1 MKYFLLSLFDWK
13 FEGADIVMDWVALI
27 TALGALVTLI
37 VSVVQTAKEKSSLRR
52 DHTDI
57 KDKIGNE
64 KEKLSTEHANLSRE
78 HANLSREH
86 ASLSQEHSGIQ
97 EASRQILSKVTE
109 IDKFI
114 AVEAERRSASQALL
128 SEGQREIRHHIEAIT
143 SLYREL
149 ERVQIENAALKAEN
163 QKLNQK
169 LHEFK
174 LEQERASE
182 YGEEQEMSP
191 Q

>member
-57 KDKIGNE
+57 K
-64 KEKLSTEHANLSRE
+64 EKLSTEHTSLNK
-78 HANLSREH
+78 EH

-128 SEGQREIRHHIEAIT
+128 SEGQREIRHHVEAIT

-149 ERVQIENAALKAEN
+149 ERVQIENAALKVEN
-163 QKLNQK
+163 QRLNQE
-169 LHEFK
+169 LHERK
-174 LEQERASE
+174 LKQEQALE
-182 YGEEQEMSP
+182 YEEQEMSL

>member
-1 MKYFLLSLFDWK
+1 M
-13 FEGADIVMDWVALI
+13 EWVAVIGSVCAVFMLI
-27 TALGALVTLI
+27 IEMLE
-37 VSVVQTAKEKSSLRR
+37 SSYRKKELQR
-52 DHTDI
+52 DHQDI
-57 KDKIGNE
+57 KEKIGNE
-64 KEKLSTEHANLSRE
+64 KEKLSTEHANLSK
-78 HANLSREH
+78 EH

-128 SEGQREIRHHIEAIT
+128 SEGQREIRHHVEAIT

-149 ERVQIENAALKAEN
+149 ERVQIENAALKVEN
-163 QKLNQK
+163 QRLNQE
-169 LHEFK
+169 LHERK
-174 LEQERASE
+174 LKQEQALE
-182 YGEEQEMSP
+182 YEEQEMSL

>member
-13 FEGADIVMDWVALI
+13 FEGADIVMEWVALI

-57 KDKIGNE
+57 K
-64 KEKLSTEHANLSRE
+64 EKLSTEHANLSK
-78 HANLSREH
+78 EH

-128 SEGQREIRHHIEAIT
+128 SEGQREIRHHVEAIT

-149 ERVQIENAALKAEN
+149 ERVQIENAALKVEN
-163 QKLNQK
+163 QRLNQE
-169 LHEFK
+169 LHERK
-174 LEQERASE
+174 LKQEQALK
-182 YGEEQEMSP
+182 YEEQEMSL

>member
-1 MKYFLLSLFDWK
+1 MKCFLFSLFSWK
-13 FEGADIVMDWVALI
+13 FEGADIVMEWVALI

-57 KDKIGNE
+57 K
-64 KEKLSTEHANLSRE
+64 EKLSTEHANLSK
-78 HANLSREH
+78 EH

-128 SEGQREIRHHIEAIT
+128 SEGQREIRHHVEAIT

-149 ERVQIENAALKAEN
+149 ERVQIENAALKVEN
-163 QKLNQK
+163 QRLNQE
-169 LHEFK
+169 LHERK
-174 LEQERASE
+174 LKQEQALE
-182 YGEEQEMSP
+182 YEEQEMSL

>member
-13 FEGADIVMDWVALI
+13 FEGADIVMEWVAVIGSVCAVFMLI
-27 TALGALVTLI
+27 IEMLE
-37 VSVVQTAKEKSSLRR
+37 SSYRKKELQR
-52 DHTDI
+52 DHQDI
-57 KDKIGNE
+57 KEKIGNE
-64 KEKLSTEHANLSRE
+64 KEKLSTEHANLSK
-78 HANLSREH
+78 EH

-128 SEGQREIRHHIEAIT
+128 SEGQREIRHHVEAIT

-149 ERVQIENAALKAEN
+149 ERVQIENAALKVEN
-163 QKLNQK
+163 QRLNQE
-169 LHEFK
+169 LHERK
-174 LEQERASE
+174 LKQEQALE
-182 YGEEQEMSP
+182 YEEQEMSL

>member
-13 FEGADIVMDWVALI
+13 FEGADIVMEWVALI

-37 VSVVQTAKEKSSLRR
+37 VWVVQTAKEKSSLRR

-57 KDKIGNE
+57 K
-64 KEKLSTEHANLSRE
+64 EKLSTEHANLSK
-78 HANLSREH
+78 EH

-128 SEGQREIRHHIEAIT
+128 SEGQREIRHHVEAIT

-149 ERVQIENAALKAEN
+149 ERVQIENAALKVEN
-163 QKLNQK
+163 QRLNQE
-169 LHEFK
+169 LHERK
-174 LEQERASE
+174 LKQEQALE
-182 YGEEQEMSP
+182 YEEQEMSL

>member
-27 TALGALVTLI
+27 TALGILVTLI

-78 HANLSREH
+78 HA
-86 ASLSQEHSGIQ
+86 SLSQEHSGIQ

-109 IDKFI
+109 IDVYF
-114 AVEAERRSASQALL
+114 APL
-128 SEGQREIRHHIEAIT
+128 SPRKR
-143 SLYREL
+143 
-149 ERVQIENAALKAEN
+149 
-163 QKLNQK
+163 
-169 LHEFK
+169 
-174 LEQERASE
+174 
-182 YGEEQEMSP
+182 
-191 Q
+191 

>member
-13 FEGADIVMDWVALI
+13 FEGADIVMEWVAVIGSVCAVFMLI
-27 TALGALVTLI
+27 IEMLE
-37 VSVVQTAKEKSSLRR
+37 SSYRKKELQR
-52 DHTDI
+52 DHQDI
-57 KDKIGNE
+57 KEKIGNE
-64 KEKLSTEHANLSRE
+64 KEKLSTEHANLSK
-78 HANLSREH
+78 EH

-114 AVEAERRSASQALL
+114 SVEAERRSASQALL
-128 SEGQREIRHHIEAIT
+128 SEGQREIRHHVEAIT

-149 ERVQIENAALKAEN
+149 ERVQIENAALKVEN
-163 QKLNQK
+163 QRLNQE
-169 LHEFK
+169 LHERK
-174 LEQERASE
+174 LKQEQALE
-182 YGEEQEMSP
+182 YEEQEMSL

>member
-13 FEGADIVMDWVALI
+13 FEGTDIVMDWVALI
-27 TALGALVTLI
+27 TALGILVTLI

-64 KEKLSTEHANLSRE
+64 KEKLSTE

-169 LHEFK
+169 LREFK

-182 YGEEQEMSP
+182 YEEEQEMSP

>member
-13 FEGADIVMDWVALI
+13 FEGAHIVMDWVALI
-27 TALGALVTLI
+27 TALGILVTLI

-64 KEKLSTEHANLSRE
+64 KEKLSTE

-128 SEGQREIRHHIEAIT
+128 SEGQREIRHHIEAIA

-169 LHEFK
+169 LREFK

-182 YGEEQEMSP
+182 YEEEQEMSP

>member
-1 MKYFLLSLFDWK
+1 MKCFLFSLFSWK
-13 FEGADIVMDWVALI
+13 FEGADIVMEWVAVIGSVCAVFMLI
-27 TALGALVTLI
+27 IEMLE
-37 VSVVQTAKEKSSLRR
+37 SSYRKKELQR
-52 DHTDI
+52 DHQDI
-57 KDKIGNE
+57 KEKIGNE
-64 KEKLSTEHANLSRE
+64 KEKLCTVHANVRK
-78 HANLSREH
+78 EH

-182 YGEEQEMSP
+182 YEEEQEMSLR
-191 Q
+191 

>member
-13 FEGADIVMDWVALI
+13 FEGADIVMEWVALI

-57 KDKIGNE
+57 K
-64 KEKLSTEHANLSRE
+64 EKLSTEHANLSK
-78 HANLSREH
+78 EH

-114 AVEAERRSASQALL
+114 SVEAERRSASQALL
-128 SEGQREIRHHIEAIT
+128 SEGQREIRHHVEAIT

-149 ERVQIENAALKAEN
+149 ERVQIENAALKVEN
-163 QKLNQK
+163 QRLNQE
-169 LHEFK
+169 LHERK
-174 LEQERASE
+174 LKQEQALE
-182 YGEEQEMSP
+182 YEEQEMSL

>member
-1 MKYFLLSLFDWK
+1 MKCFLFSLFSWK
-13 FEGADIVMDWVALI
+13 FEGADIVMEWVALI

-57 KDKIGNE
+57 K
-64 KEKLSTEHANLSRE
+64 EKLSTEHANLSK
-78 HANLSREH
+78 EH

-114 AVEAERRSASQALL
+114 SVEAERRSASQALL
-128 SEGQREIRHHIEAIT
+128 SEGQREIRHHVEAIT

-149 ERVQIENAALKAEN
+149 ERVQIENAALKVEN
-163 QKLNQK
+163 QRLNQE
-169 LHEFK
+169 LHERK
-174 LEQERASE
+174 LKQEQALE
-182 YGEEQEMSP
+182 YEEQEMSL

>member
-13 FEGADIVMDWVALI
+13 FEGADIVMEWVALI

-57 KDKIGNE
+57 K
-64 KEKLSTEHANLSRE
+64 EKLSTEHANLSK
-78 HANLSREH
+78 EH

-128 SEGQREIRHHIEAIT
+128 SEGQREIRHHVEAIT

-149 ERVQIENAALKAEN
+149 ERVQIENAALKVEN
-163 QKLNQK
+163 QRLNQE
-169 LHEFK
+169 LHERK
-174 LEQERASE
+174 LKQEQALE
-182 YGEEQEMSP
+182 YEEQEMSL

>member
-1 MKYFLLSLFDWK
+1 MKCFLFSLFSWK
-13 FEGADIVMDWVALI
+13 FEGADIVMEWVAVIGSVCAVFMLI
-27 TALGALVTLI
+27 IEMLE
-37 VSVVQTAKEKSSLRR
+37 SSYRKKELQR
-52 DHTDI
+52 DHQDI
-57 KDKIGNE
+57 KEKIGNE
-64 KEKLSTEHANLSRE
+64 KEKLSTEHANLSK
-78 HANLSREH
+78 EH

-128 SEGQREIRHHIEAIT
+128 SEGQREIRHHVEAIT

-149 ERVQIENAALKAEN
+149 ERVQIENAALKVEN
-163 QKLNQK
+163 QRLNQE
-169 LHEFK
+169 LHERK
-174 LEQERASE
+174 LKQEQALE
-182 YGEEQEMSP
+182 YEEQEMSL

>member
-57 KDKIGNE
+57 K
-64 KEKLSTEHANLSRE
+64 EKLSTEHANLIKE
-78 HANLSREH
+78 HTSLNKEH

-128 SEGQREIRHHIEAIT
+128 SEGQREIRHHVEAIT

-149 ERVQIENAALKAEN
+149 ERVQIENAALKVEN
-163 QKLNQK
+163 QRLNQE
-169 LHEFK
+169 LHERK
-174 LEQERASE
+174 LKQEQALE
-182 YGEEQEMSP
+182 YEEQEMSL